1 MNNQRATYPLAI
13 FAGLSLVGAL
23 AGCSSAAGETTP
35 SSDSNTSDSSA
46 TEAPTTDATE
56 TPSTDTAAGAYTDGT
71 YEASGDY
78 TDGGG
83 QTETLDVSI
92 TLAGDV
98 ITAVEVTGDAK
109 SPTSERYQ
117 SEFIG
122 GIADVV
128 VGKSIDAISVDKVAG
143 SSLTSGGFNEA
154 VEEIKADAAA

>member
-1 MNNQRATYPLAI
+1 MNNQRATYPFAI

-35 SSDSNTSDSSA
+35 SATPDSGTSDS
-46 TEAPTTDATE
+46 TEAPSTDS
-56 TPSTDTAAGAYTDGT
+56 PSTDAGATGAYTDGT

-83 QTETLDVSI
+83 QTETVDVSI

-117 SEFIG
+117 SEFID

-128 VGKSIDAISVDKVAG
+128 VGKSIDEISVDKVAG